1 SFSTTASPS
10 CNRKMLAMIRIDL
23 SPAELICAL
32 RFKATKV
39 ADMNPATPAITHLK
53 ISTGTTER
61 HCQRDK
67 QVNEMSKDE
76 DEQGIAVETEEL
88 N

>member
-1 SFSTTASPS
+1 
-10 CNRKMLAMIRIDL
+10 MLAMIRIDL

-32 RFKATKV
+32 RFRATKV

-67 QVNEMSKDE
+67 QVKRCQSLILSYSDRQKS
-76 DEQGIAVETEEL
+76 
-88 N
+88 